1 MKINEI
7 TEALG
12 PGYSDNPQHKKLADI
27 GRKLMDMSASMKITK
42 NTPDSEIDKSNKM
55 ASFGDA
61 LTRFGTSFG
70 PRNMQELLKTS
81 RVSKEEALEFMKIG
95 QSAPAPKL
103 KGHDVEPEEPEDDDM
118 DAAPDDDEIAR
129 QADMMAKGK

>member
-1 MKINEI
+1 MKINEV
-7 TEALG
+7 TEALN

-27 GRKLMDMSASMKITK
+27 GRRLMDMSASMKITK
-42 NTPDSEIDKSNKM
+42 TTPDEEIHKSNQM
-55 ASFGDA
+55 SSFGDA
-61 LTRFGTSFG
+61 LTRFGTDFG
-70 PRNMQELLKTS
+70 PKNLPELLKVA

-95 QSAPAPKL
+95 QSAPAAKL
-103 KGHDVEPEEPEDDDM
+103 KGDEVEPDEPEDDDM